1 MAATVY
7 TGSGNWSYTNST
19 GGNVRVIIAY
29 CLNNNTQSNNSV
41 GVKQKVNGTTISEV
55 TNGTNIR
62 FLGFGKHICYQNS
75 SNANSMTTKNN
86 AGNTSARF
94 ADEFF
99 LANGQ
104 TAALEA
110 VSTSYPILHYNIMVV
125 PEGN

>member
-29 CLNNNTQSNNSV
+29 CFNNTASSNYDA
-41 GVKQKVNGTTISEV
+41 GIKQIVNGTTLGQATS
-55 TNGTNIR
+55 GTNMY
-62 FLGFGKHICYQNS
+62 FKGFGKHITYRDL
-75 SNANSMTTKNN
+75 TTSGSLQQKNIS
-86 AGNTSARF
+86 GNVNGTF

-99 LANGQ
+99 LADGQ
-104 TAALEA
+104 SAALEA
-110 VSTSYPILHYNIMVV
+110 VNGVYPIKHYNIMVV

>member
-29 CLNNNTQSNNSV
+29 VWNNTTASNYSA
-41 GVKQKVNGTTISEV
+41 GVKQKINGTTIGEA
-55 TNGTNIR
+55 TNGTNIS
-62 FLGFGKHICYQNS
+62 FLGFGKHVVYQNTR
-75 SNANSMTTKNN
+75 NSGAMTTKNV
-86 AGNTSARF
+86 AGNTSSRF

>member
-29 CLNNNTQSNNSV
+29 CFNNTASSNYDA
-41 GVKQKVNGTTISEV
+41 GIKQIINGTEIGSATS
-55 TNGTNIR
+55 GTNMAFR
-62 FLGFGKHICYQNS
+62 GFGKHVNYIATSNS
-75 SNANSMTTKNN
+75 GGLQQKNII
-86 AGNTSARF
+86 GNTGGSF
-94 ADEFF
+94 VDEFF

-110 VSTSYPILHYNIMVV
+110 VNAGKPIKHYNLMVI